1 MKLPSITTKQQEI
14 LQLLYNY
21 RYLDRMQIQQALNH
35 KDKRRIL
42 AWLKDLREK
51 QYIEWIY
58 STDFIE
64 KTKPAIYYLSL
75 NGIKYLKT
83 LQREDDDGDT
93 LPLYPLEE
101 LRKRYKDNERSRT
114 FIDRS
119 LLVADC
125 VLTLRAANQ
134 TNSKDA
140 GNGKSGYGLIPEAKY
155 INPDHS
161 YHFLAEHEIL
171 RPNLCIVKR
180 NKQDKITANYLL
192 EIFDAT
198 LPRYRMRR
206 RLKAYVT
213 YLDDQEW
220 EADDPQPIILLVCPT
235 VTELIYAKR
244 ATKKLI
250 EDTYADEGELRIRF
264 TTTEI
269 LKREGATAKIWEE
282 GRNVHGL

>member
-1 MKLPSITTKQQEI
+1 MNLPKITTKQQTI
-14 LQLLYNY
+14 LQLLYTY
-21 RYLDRMQIQQALNH
+21 RYLDRIQIQQALNH

-51 QYIEWIY
+51 EYIGWIY

-75 NGIKYLKT
+75 NGIRYLKT
-83 LQREDDDGDT
+83 LERKDEDSNT
-93 LPLYPLEE
+93 IPLYPLEE
-101 LRKRYKDNERSRT
+101 LRKRYKDDSRSRT
-114 FIDRS
+114 FIDHS

-125 VLTLRAANQ
+125 MLALLAFNRA
-134 TNSKDA
+134 TPGKA
-140 GNGKSGYGLIPEAKY
+140 GYSWIPEAKY
-155 INPDHS
+155 IDPDHDF
-161 YHFLAEHEIL
+161 HFLAEHEVL
-171 RPNLCIVKR
+171 RPNLCMTR
-180 NKQDKITANYLL
+180 FNKQGDVAANYLL

-220 EADDPQPIILLVCPT
+220 EAADPQPIILLVCPS
-235 VTELIYAKR
+235 VTELTYAKR

-250 EDTYADEGELRIRF
+250 EDTYADEGELRIWF
-264 TTTEI
+264 TTAEI
-269 LKREGATAKIWEE
+269 LKREGVTGKIWEE
-282 GRNVHGL
+282 GRTVHGL